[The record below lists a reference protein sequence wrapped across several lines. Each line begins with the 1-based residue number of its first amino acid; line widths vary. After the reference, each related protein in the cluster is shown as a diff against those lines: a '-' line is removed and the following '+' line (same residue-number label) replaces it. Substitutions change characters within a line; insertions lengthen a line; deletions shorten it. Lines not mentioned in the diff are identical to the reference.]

1 MGWKPRLVD
10 GRARVIR
17 YKLYPATYTQ
27 HGKKY
32 MGFSQQLNLCLAY
45 LKENLVS
52 LFERK
57 HTTNIIFEFD
67 VRFNVLLDV
76 RFNARVGCRVGF
88 PV

>member
-1 MGWKPRLVD
+1 MLWFGYGVAAEIGPLV
-10 GRARVIR
+10 GLG
-17 YKLYPATYTQ
+17 LYATSYTLQSYTQ

-32 MGFSQQLNLCLAY
+32 MRFSQQLNLTLAC

-67 VRFNVLLDV
+67 T
-76 RFNARVGCRVGF
+76 RVGCRVGC